1 LRRAKLWAQSCLVS
15 EPAATLAAEEVELL
29 KKENAELREL
39 NQLLNL
45 QVKALRAELWGPASE
60 RHVPDPG
67 QKSLGFFAEPAAEV
81 TPMAARQGQGKSGG
95 APGLPK
101 GPKPLD
107 PSLRRETI
115 RVPDPELKELVC
127 PVTGELMQPGFL
139 ERIEVLAR
147 QPAVYYV
154 KVFERMVFTSP
165 AKSAPAYSPWPPGVL
180 PRARM
185 DASVVGYLAA
195 AHYADHQPFYR
206 IEKQLERVGIDLPR
220 NCQVSLMKQL
230 DERMQP
236 LVRLLM
242 EQVLGSGYVHLDATP
257 MAVADPARSGA
268 LREATL
274 WAYRSKAGP
283 VWFQYQPSKSP
294 KHPDLVLRAA
304 DYHGIVQTDGASGLG
319 NIGPPGQV
327 TALGCLTHARRPFF
341 KAWKA
346 GERRAERYLLGMNR
360 LFRIDRLAKRFLIG
374 SEKRDRLRQK
384 YSVPLFAQLIAWA
397 QAEIV
402 GAPPKTEFYEGLHYL
417 LAQRSPLERC
427 LSVPGAE
434 LSNNAVENSI
444 RPLKLGAKNWLAV
457 GHPAAGPRLANLF
470 TVVENCRQAGI
481 DPEAYLIDL
490 IARMPDHP
498 AKDLAALS
506 PWNWRRTAPT
516 TSAPGS
522 SSGLGR

>member
-1 LRRAKLWAQSCLVS
+1 LRRSESEVAFGPVS
-15 EPAATLAAEEVELL
+15 EPAAALTAEEIELL

-39 NQLLNL
+39 NHLLNL
-45 QVKALRAELWGPASE
+45 EVKALRAELWGPASE
-60 RHVPDPG
+60 RHVPGSG
-67 QKSLGFFAEPAAEV
+67 QKSEGFLVEPAPEV
-81 TPMAARQGQGKSGG
+81 EAGPARQEGAKSGRS
-95 APGLPK
+95 PGLPK

-107 PSLRRETI
+107 PGLPRETI
-115 RVPDPELKELVC
+115 RVPDPELKELIC
-127 PVTGELMQPGFL
+127 PETGQLMQPGFL

-147 QPAVYYV
+147 KPAVYYV

-165 AKSAPAYSPWPPGVL
+165 AKSAPVYSPWPSAVL

-185 DASVVGYLAA
+185 DASVVGFLAA

-206 IEKQLERVGIDLPR
+206 IEKQLARIGVDLPR

-236 LVRLLM
+236 MVRLLM
-242 EQVLGSGYVHLDATP
+242 EQVFAGGYVHLDPTP
-257 MAVADPARSGA
+257 IGVADPARSGA

-274 WAYRSKAGP
+274 WAYRSKLGP

-294 KHPDLVLRAA
+294 KHPDLVLRAV
-304 DYHGIVQTDGASGLG
+304 DYRGIVQTDGAAGLG

-346 GERRAERYLLGMNR
+346 GERRAERYLLGINR
-360 LFRIDRLAKRFLIG
+360 LFRIDRLAKRFQLG
-374 SEKRDRLRQK
+374 AAQEQKLRDK
-384 YSVPLFAQLIAWA
+384 HSAPLFAQLLAWA

-402 GAPPKTEFYEGLHYL
+402 GVPPKTEFYDGLHYL
-417 LAQRSPLERC
+417 IAQRPWLERC

-434 LSNNAVENSI
+434 LSNNAVENAI
-444 RPLKLGAKNWLAV
+444 RPLKLGAKNWLAI
-457 GHPAAGPRLANLF
+457 GNPSAGPRLANLF
-470 TVVENCRQAGI
+470 TIVENCRQAGI

-506 PWNWRRTAPT
+506 PWNWRAPVAT
-516 TSAPGS
+516 TSAPES
-522 SSGLGR
+522 SSGPGR